1 MLIEITTNQ
10 LLALV
15 IKQLEALFFLED
27 EEKKIVSDI
36 MGNALKRCDF
46 CFSNTENKYY
56 KKNDKTYFNPY
67 HSGQYS
73 IFLYYLSN
81 SVFEYLPNLTSLA
94 DRIYYLNKALNG
106 LDLFYEVKMPAIFM
120 LDHPVGS
127 VLGRAKYGDYFEFS
141 QNCTVGNNKGVYPT
155 IGNHVRMQSGAKIVG
170 DCNIGN
176 NVILAANTYVKDTN
190 IEDNSVVFGSSPNL
204 IVKPI
209 SSINQF

>member
-1 MLIEITTNQ
+1 
-10 LLALV
+10 
-15 IKQLEALFFLED
+15 
-27 EEKKIVSDI
+27 
-36 MGNALKRCDF
+36 
-46 CFSNTENKYY
+46 
-56 KKNDKTYFNPY
+56 
-67 HSGQYS
+67 
-73 IFLYYLSN
+73 
-81 SVFEYLPNLTSLA
+81 
-94 DRIYYLNKALNG
+94 
-106 LDLFYEVKMPAIFM
+106 M

-155 IGNHVRMQSGAKIVG
+155 IGNHVRMKSGAKIVG

-204 IVKPI
+204 IIKPI

>member
-1 MLIEITTNQ
+1 MLIEITKNQ
-10 LLALV
+10 LESLV
-15 IKQLEALFFLED
+15 IKQLEALFFLGN
-27 EEKKIVSDI
+27 EEKKIISNI
-36 MGNALKRCDF
+36 MNYALERCEF
-46 CFSNTENKYY
+46 CFSNTDNKYY
-56 KKNDKTYFNPY
+56 KKNDQTYFNPY
-67 HSGQYS
+67 HSGQYT

-81 SVFEYLPNLTSLA
+81 SLFEHLPNLTLLA

-127 VLGRAKYGDYFEFS
+127 VLGRARYGDYFEFS

-155 IGNHVRMQSGAKIVG
+155 IGNYVRMQSGAKIVG

-176 NVILAANTYVKDTN
+176 NVVLAANTYVKDTN